1 MRLPAVHFLS
11 DHDHSGYGVGARRLI
26 LGLEKIGC
34 PIRWTPIGRNRTDRA
49 DPLAVVGNRDR
60 IGLGRLE
67 GSPIEPDV
75 VIVRTIPERV
85 PPLERVRPP
94 GVPLVVATVWEH
106 WRVQPHWPDLL
117 NRYDAVV
124 VPTRWNADA
133 FAAAGVRV
141 PILVVPH
148 AHAYD
153 PLSAKNARLNPI
165 FDDGAMLFHSIAQWG
180 RRKDPGR
187 TVMAF
192 ARAFGPTDG
201 VRLVLKTSH
210 VVDGD
215 VPVPAGPEERRFQP
229 SWSVAAILARHAPA
243 PPVHLVTAPQTHDWI
258 ASLHARSDCWLSL
271 PHAEGWDLG
280 CFDAAVAGCPVI
292 TTGYGGPL
300 EYLDPAVA
308 YLIPGIEVA
317 HHVLPDTVWLDPDVD
332 AAVEAL
338 RAVRADPAEARVR
351 AEKQAEGLRA
361 RYAPEVVAAD
371 LVAGLRDVGLI

>member
-1 MRLPAVHFLS
+1 MVRLPAVHFLS
-11 DHDHSGYGVGARRLI
+11 DHDHSGYGVFARRLI

-34 PIRWTPIGRNRTDRA
+34 PVRWTPICWNRT
-49 DPLAVVGNRDR
+49 DPLAVVGDRDR
-60 IGLGRLE
+60 IGLGWLE
-67 GSPIEPDV
+67 GTPIEPDV
-75 VIVRTIPERV
+75 VIVGAIPELV
-85 PPLERVRPP
+85 PPLERLRPP

-106 WRVQPHWPDLL
+106 WRVQSHWPDLL

-153 PLSAKNARLNPI
+153 AHSATIARLDPI
-165 FDDGAMLFHSIAQWG
+165 VDDGAILFHSIAQWG

-187 TVMAF
+187 TVRAF
-192 ARAFGPTDG
+192 ACAFGPTDG
-201 VRLVLKTSH
+201 VRLVLKTSCA
-210 VVDGD
+210 VDGD
-215 VPVPAGPEERRFQP
+215 VAVPAGPEERRFQP

-243 PPVHLVTAPQTHDWI
+243 PPVHLVTARQSHDWI
-258 ASLHARSDCWLSL
+258 GSLHARSACWLSL

-300 EYLDPAVA
+300 EFLDPAVA
-308 YLIPGIEVA
+308 YLIPGIEVP
-317 HHVLPDTVWLDPDVD
+317 HYFLPDTVWLDPDVD

-338 RAVRADPAEARVR
+338 RAVRADPAAARAR
-351 AEKQAEGLRA
+351 AEKQAEVLRA
-361 RYAPEVVAAD
+361 RHAPEVVAAA
-371 LVAGLRDVGLI
+371 LVAGLRNVGLI